1 MSMPHFVK
9 VIIADGHKMVRE
21 AFAYWLNQQPPVTVV
36 GHAGSSDELLDLMN
50 TQEHDVLIYGLEP
63 PVADCKE
70 TLYHILGTHRETKVI
85 VLTSYFNLQL
95 LNYYMANGAF
105 AYLPKECGYDV
116 LLQAVNTV
124 PYQKFYPRDLH
135 AVLHHHSKVKFTDT
149 ELVILKLICMGK
161 TNKEIAEITRTAT
174 NTVAWHRK
182 NIYSKARVTCSALL
196 ALYAVQNGIISIHEA
211 EFSHEAAYKM

>member
-1 MSMPHFVK
+1 MAHFVK

-36 GHAGSSDELLDLMN
+36 GHAGTSGELLELMQ
-50 TQEHDVLIYGLEP
+50 TTEHDVVIYGLEP
-63 PVADCKE
+63 PVSDCKD
-70 TLYHILGTHRETKVI
+70 TLYHILGQYRDSRII

-95 LNYYMANGAF
+95 LNYYMANGAS

-135 AVLHHHSKVKFTDT
+135 AVLHQHSQARFTDT
-149 ELVILKLICMGK
+149 ELIILKLICMGK
-161 TNKEIAEITRTAT
+161 TNKEIAELTRTAN

-182 NIYSKARVTCSALL
+182 NIYNKANVSCSALL
-196 ALYAVQNGIISIHEA
+196 ALYAVQNGIISIHDA
-211 EFSHEAAYKM
+211 EFSQESAYRI